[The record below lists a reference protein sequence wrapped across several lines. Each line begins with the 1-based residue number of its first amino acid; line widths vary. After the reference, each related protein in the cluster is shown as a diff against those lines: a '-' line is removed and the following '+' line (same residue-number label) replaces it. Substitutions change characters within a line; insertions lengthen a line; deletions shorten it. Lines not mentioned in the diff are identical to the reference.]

1 MFNRI
6 YHLMVKEFLAVLRD
20 PKSRLLLIVP
30 PILQIII
37 FSHAIT
43 QEVKNVTLAVLNQD
57 RGTEGSALVLRFENT
72 PTFTKV
78 LHLQHR
84 NEINPTIDNQRAIA
98 VLVIPQDF
106 SENLLA
112 PDRTP
117 EVQILIDG
125 RKTNAA
131 SIVGGYMQA
140 IVQGYARS
148 IVRPE
153 YRHHVSQSTGVTPH
167 SGVEVV
173 TRNWFNPNLNPR
185 DALIPCLICVLATV
199 VGLLLSALS
208 VAREREMG
216 TFEQLLVTPFSP
228 LEILIG
234 KAVPAMVLATFSA
247 GLITSIV
254 IFGFGI
260 PLKGA
265 FLLLLLS
272 LESFLLAIIGI
283 GLFISSLSMT
293 QQQAVLGCFLVM
305 PPMIMLS
312 GFATP
317 IANMPEWLQTLTVVD
332 PIRWFVV
339 IIQGL
344 FLRGMSTHVVLTN
357 MLPLLA
363 IAACTLSAA
372 MFMFKRRME

>member
-6 YHLMVKEFLAVLRD
+6 YHLIIKEFLAVLRD

-57 RGTEGSALVLRFENT
+57 RGAEGRALVLRFENT

-78 LHLQHR
+78 LHLRHR
-84 NEINPTIDNQRAIA
+84 NEIDPTIDNQRAIA

-117 EVQILIDG
+117 DVQILIDG

-140 IVQGYARS
+140 IVQSHARN
-148 IVRPE
+148 
-153 YRHHVSQSTGVTPH
+153 HVSQTAGVTPRP
-167 SGVEVV
+167 GVELAV
-173 TRNWFNPNLNPR
+173 RNWFNPNLNPR
-185 DALIPCLICVLATV
+185 ESLVPCLICILATV
-199 VGLLLSALS
+199 VGLLLSGLS
-208 VAREREMG
+208 IAREREMG
-216 TFEQLLVTPFSP
+216 TFDQLLVTPFAP

-247 GLITSIV
+247 GLVTAIV
-254 IFGFGI
+254 IFVFAI

-265 FLLLLLS
+265 FLLLVLS
-272 LESFLLAIIGI
+272 LEAFLLAIIGI

-317 IANMPEWLQTLTVVD
+317 VENMPGWLQILTVAN
-332 PIRWFVV
+332 PIRWFV
-339 IIQGL
+339 IIIKGL
-344 FLRGMSTHVVLTN
+344 FLRGMSTHVVLAN

-363 IAACTLSAA
+363 IATCTLSAA
-372 MFMFKRRME
+372 VFMFKRRME